1 MFNADFLRALRGPV
15 LLIALGI
22 LLLLSQLNV
31 ASFGMTWPIL
41 LIVAG
46 LMILIER
53 SMRPAEPTAPG
64 GQTL

>member
-53 SMRPAEPTAPG
+53 SMRPAGPMAPG